1 MNGAA
6 APSTEVDAAADQ
18 DAVGVDGQSRD
29 AAAQKSRMREAS
41 LPAEASVE
49 NVAASGAESGD
60 SLAKRKAG
68 CGQLPRTF
76 LFQYR
81 MNAAFAVN
89 GFTGSDHAGMS
100 RGRPRGSGGG
110 TGGGG
115 DGEAALDDAEG
126 GDGSG
131 NARVR

>member
-1 MNGAA
+1 
-6 APSTEVDAAADQ
+6 
-18 DAVGVDGQSRD
+18 VDGQSRD

-41 LPAEASVE
+41 LPAEARVE
-49 NVAASGAESGD
+49 KVAASGAESGD

-68 CGQLPRTF
+68 CGRLPRT
-76 LFQYR
+76 LRFQYR

-89 GFTGSDHAGMS
+89 GFTGGSDHAGIS

-115 DGEAALDDAEG
+115 DGEAAFEGG

>member
-1 MNGAA
+1 
-6 APSTEVDAAADQ
+6 
-18 DAVGVDGQSRD
+18 
-29 AAAQKSRMREAS
+29 MREAS
-41 LPAEASVE
+41 LPAEARVE

-68 CGQLPRTF
+68 CGRLPRTF
-76 LFQYR
+76 RFQYR

-89 GFTGSDHAGMS
+89 GFTGSDHAGMI

-115 DGEAALDDAEG
+115 DGEAAFDDAEG